1 MKKIIIILLTIFL
14 SGCTISNPLNTK
26 PQITIQEPTN
36 RNIKIDLIKSNQI
49 IESPLIITG
58 QARGGWFFE
67 ASFPIKL
74 VDSQGELVAQTIAST
89 KGEWMTDDFVP
100 FSATLEFA
108 SLEKTN
114 QGTLIFIKDNPSDMR
129 ELDDQ
134 LSISVLY

>member
-49 IESPLIITG
+49 IESPLTITG

>member
-26 PQITIQEPTN
+26 SQTNIKEPTN
-36 RNIKIDLIKSNQI
+36 SNIKIDLIKSNQI
-49 IESPLIITG
+49 IESPLTITG

-74 VDSQGELVAQTIAST
+74 VDSQGELIAQTIAST
-89 KGEWMTDDFVP
+89 KGEWMTDEFVT
-100 FSATLEFA
+100 FSATLEFT
-108 SLEKTN
+108 SPEKTN
-114 QGTLIFIKDNPSDMR
+114 QGTLVFIKDNPSDIR

-134 LSISVLY
+134 LSIPILY